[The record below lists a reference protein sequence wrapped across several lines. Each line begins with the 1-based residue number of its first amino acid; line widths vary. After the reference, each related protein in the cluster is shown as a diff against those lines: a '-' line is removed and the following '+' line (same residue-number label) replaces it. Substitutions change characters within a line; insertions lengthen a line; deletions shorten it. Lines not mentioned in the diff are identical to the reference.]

1 LTETGNSLVGDL
13 RLTARVKGSDNEM
26 ALDYFQVWLI
36 EDGKIAHIKEFR
48 ERDDALAYATAS
60 QRR

>member
-1 LTETGNSLVGDL
+1 
-13 RLTARVKGSDNEM
+13 M
-26 ALDYFQVWLI
+26 ALDYFRVWLI
-36 EDGKIAHIKEFR
+36 QDGKIAHIKEFR